1 MDVKDANG
9 ETGPF
14 EALSVAAAAA
24 AEKEVVVARLACAR
38 LRARVSGARGKCESY
53 ESDGAAATVAV
64 AAAATMG

>member
-14 EALSVAAAAA
+14 EALSVAAA

-53 ESDGAAATVAV
+53 E
-64 AAAATMG
+64 